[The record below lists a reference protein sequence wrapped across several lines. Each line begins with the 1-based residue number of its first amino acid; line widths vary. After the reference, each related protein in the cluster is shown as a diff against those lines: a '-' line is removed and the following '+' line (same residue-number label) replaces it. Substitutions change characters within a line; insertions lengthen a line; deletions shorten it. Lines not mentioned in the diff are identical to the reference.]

1 MGIEIKLPN
10 VDIVRAS
17 ERALDFYGDNV
28 ERSCTGVSEFIH
40 KVIHPLALK
49 HPEWKFEGSQISRRG
64 VVKDNTVE
72 FEVTGFD
79 VFYNRE
85 QLGTIYTD
93 QGYSANKVMYRM
105 RNRRIDAE
113 VSRGDSMRSGNAA
126 KAIKIVEKYFAP
138 VSPMEIFN
146 ELDTK
151 ACRMLFNAKNRAV
164 GLVRHIDHEFAE
176 YMREF
181 IKPVQHVFIEYL
193 TNKGVNVAEL
203 QEQDAAIA
211 QFNVLQKITQVY
223 DTNGLYKIVVHN
235 SKYLVMHN
243 EKFSVRESD
252 ELPLDIRGKL
262 GMLKLVE
269 VTNAIDDVG
278 MRVGEDIFYVIGEN
292 NDVQS

>member
-1 MGIEIKLPN
+1 MR
-10 VDIVRAS
+10 V
-17 ERALDFYGDNV
+17 
-28 ERSCTGVSEFIH
+28 CTGVSEFIH

-49 HPEWKFEGSQISRRG
+49 HPEWKFEGIHISRRG
-64 VVKDNTVE
+64 TLKDNNIE
-72 FEVTGFD
+72 FEVTGFA

-85 QLGTIYTD
+85 QLGSILTD
-93 QGYSANKVMYRM
+93 QGYSHDKVMYKM
-105 RNRRIDAE
+105 RNRRIEKE
-113 VSRGDSMRSGNAA
+113 VARGDSMRTGNPA
-126 KAIKIVEKYFAP
+126 KALKIVEKYFAP
-138 VSPMEIFN
+138 VSPMEMFN

-151 ACRMLFNAKNRAV
+151 ASRMLFNAKNRAV

-181 IKPVQHVFIEYL
+181 IKPIQHAFIEYL

-223 DTNGLYKIVVHN
+223 DTSGLYKIVVHN
-235 SKYLVMHN
+235 SKYLVMHG

-269 VTNAIDDVG
+269 VSNAIEDVG